1 MIYIYTYINYLSTY
15 ISIHLSALGKM
26 NKSSGVLLL
35 RLLPPHPC
43 PLLSLGGRGLGV
55 GSPGL
60 RECRVLV
67 STSTASSQEPM
78 GNPWETHGKPMGN
91 AWGRVESSVL
101 YHTCSTSGSD
111 QDVSSWSRKSGS
123 WWWPTMTTKN
133 HLELA
138 RSVRASQTV

>member
-78 GNPWETHGKPMGN
+78 GN

-111 QDVSSWSRKSGS
+111 QDVSS
-123 WWWPTMTTKN
+123 
-133 HLELA
+133 
-138 RSVRASQTV
+138 